1 MSTSGGG
8 DVNALLY
15 LVMLACSV
23 RAGAELLRDDVRR
36 ALRTPAP
43 GRCCCG

>member
-8 DVNALLY
+8 ELNALLY

-23 RAGAELLRDDVRR
+23 RAGRDLLRDDVEHP
-36 ALRTPAP
+36 LRMATPGAAVL
-43 GRCCCG
+43 